1 MTHASA
7 EAHMNPLAHILAH
20 KVIAIVRGADPN
32 SLLRIVQ
39 ALHAGGVRTMEIT
52 LNSPGALASIEEISR
67 KMEGQMLVG
76 AGTVLDSETA
86 RAALLAGAR
95 FIISPTLNKKTIR
108 MTKRYGAVS
117 IPGAYTATEI
127 LQAYEYGGDV
137 IKVFPAS
144 AGGPGYFKDIAGP
157 LPFIPLMPT
166 GGVSL
171 DNIKGFVEAGAAAFG
186 LGSSLVDTKEAATPE
201 YLARLT
207 ERARKFVAAVA

>member
-1 MTHASA
+1 MT
-7 EAHMNPLAHILAH
+7 PLAHILEN
-20 KVIAIVRGADPN
+20 KIVSIIRGANPKD
-32 SLLRIVQ
+32 LLKIAQ
-39 ALHAGGVRTMEIT
+39 ALHAGGVQTMEIT
-52 LNSPGALASIEEISR
+52 LNSPGALASIELLARE
-67 KMEGQMLVG
+67 MEGRMLVG
-76 AGTVLDSETA
+76 AGTVLDAETA

-127 LQAYEYGGDV
+127 LKAYEYGGDI

-144 AGGPGYFKDIAGP
+144 AGGATYFKDIAGP

-171 DNIKGFVEAGAAAFG
+171 ANIKSFAEAGAAAFG
-186 LGSSLVDTKEAATPE
+186 LGSSLVDTRPPVTAE
-201 YLARLT
+201 YLQQLT
-207 ERARKFVAAVA
+207 ARARQFVAAVAGGGAAQ

>member
-7 EAHMNPLAHILAH
+7 EAHMNPLAHILTH
-20 KVIAIVRGADPN
+20 KVVAIVRGADPN
-32 SLLRIVQ
+32 SLLRIAQ

-171 DNIKGFVEAGAAAFG
+171 DNIKGFVDAGAAAFG
-186 LGSSLVDTKEAATPE
+186 LGSSLVDTREVVTDE

-207 ERARKFVAAVA
+207 ARARQFVAAVG

>member
-7 EAHMNPLAHILAH
+7 EVHMNPLAHILAH
-20 KVIAIVRGADPN
+20 EVVVILRGADPN
-32 SLLRIVQ
+32 NLLRIVQ
-39 ALHAGGVRTMEIT
+39 ALYAGRVRTMEIP
-52 LNSPGALASIEEISR
+52 LNSPGALTSIEEISR
-67 KMEGQMLVG
+67 KMEGQILVG

-86 RAALLAGAR
+86 RAVLLVGAR

-108 MTKRYGAVS
+108 MTKRYGTVS

-127 LQAYEYGGDV
+127 LQAYEYGGDI

-171 DNIKGFVEAGAAAFG
+171 DNIKGFADAKAAAFG
-186 LGSSLVDTKEAATPE
+186 LGSALVDTWEVATDE
-201 YLARLT
+201 YLTRLT
-207 ERARKFVAAVA
+207 ARAR